1 MRSLFDNLTN
11 NSRTHSECEYQLVLR
26 ALKINI
32 MRWSYFTNYCY
43 ELNFLSLRYRLL
55 SDSVWDYFP
64 PFSRRCNTARYTKSL
79 SKNSMLNLFS
89 SPYVKTVLR
98 ISSAIVTQLKRLLF
112 NYSYQSSLTIH
123 IKVQRMHGR
132 TYFKTAEKA
141 TNPPNYTSSKSL
153 QEKPASSH

>member
-98 ISSAIVTQLKRLLF
+98 ISSAIVTQLKRLTT
-112 NYSYQSSLTIH
+112 SYCFLTIH

-141 TNPPNYTSSKSL
+141 TNRPNYTSSKSL